1 MDKGCCF
8 THVANQ
14 LRLPLVAN
22 AQGAFHRSHYH
33 VRKVLDPFKENRS
46 LSNEQGYDIYQ
57 QDELKLDYEPMD
69 AEKLAE
75 YREQY
80 GSTKNA
86 YLRGE
91 QRPKLITGV
100 CTRYGLAEDVIKS
113 SLFANDELHA
123 KHMCRILAIFF
134 EKGEFGNKGSKFVIT
149 HKQKQRGMLYG
160 FMVRRTNQLS
170 CMGGRTATSSR
181 QKNHSKKYSTA
192 VTLTLFNYGHPYF
205 V

>member
-1 MDKGCCF
+1 
-8 THVANQ
+8 
-14 LRLPLVAN
+14 
-22 AQGAFHRSHYH
+22 
-33 VRKVLDPFKENRS
+33 
-46 LSNEQGYDIYQ
+46 
-57 QDELKLDYEPMD
+57 MD

-100 CTRYGLAEDVIKS
+100 GTRYGLAEDVIKS

-149 HKQKQRGMLYG
+149 HKEKQRGMLYG
-160 FMVRRTNQLS
+160 VYGQKNEAQLS

-181 QKNHSKKYSTA
+181 QKKHSKKYSTA
-192 VTLTLFNYGHPYF
+192 VTLTLFNYGHPYL